1 MSILKTLKV
10 SQFRYCLALAIL
22 LFACSAVLLAQQEDK
37 NAKEKKEEPPK
48 KTSQEKQ
55 KGQGEPRRGG
65 PAQNKPS
72 QPAPAQSNPR
82 TSNQP
87 QTGNDQNK
95 GQKTTDQPQSR
106 EKQNPDLQN
115 QENRRT
121 ERTNQGQQQGQPAA
135 PPQKQEQPNVN
146 RNEMG
151 RGGNQPSGQANTTS
165 RPVPQH
171 GKPGT
176 PAQPQIVRYPNGQPH
191 TVRTADGGMVR
202 RSATGQVVEVHTP
215 GGAVIRHAP
224 TGIRRVEVVRPGN
237 RLVVTSGRN
246 YGYVQRPV
254 VIANRSFVQRTYV
267 SRGVIYTRV
276 YRPVIFGGITLQ
288 IYTPVRYYRPAF
300 YAWAY
305 NPWPRPIMYTWGWGA
320 APWYVFYGGY
330 FVPYPTYVGPIYWL
344 TDYLIAD
351 AMASAYQER
360 IDALSAPPPPY
371 AVMPRTELTPE
382 VKQFVADEVRR
393 QIDMERGES
402 QNANSAAYNP
412 DMAPPLFADNSRH
425 TFVVSNALL
434 VNSGL
439 RECTLSEGDVIQ
451 TLGVP
456 PMNSPV
462 ADVGVLASKPMECRK
477 GSVVSIPLPDLQE
490 MQNYMRETVERGL
503 GELQTRGGQSG
514 LPAPPPNSANTIE
527 TPFAA
532 QVHPDNNAAQE
543 LTQTEQEANQAE
555 KNVVDQSSVVAGQ
568 TGASPATISLGQ
580 KIDEVVAI
588 QGQPQKIVDLGNKK
602 IYVYPDLK
610 ITFIDGQVA
619 DVQ

>member
-1 MSILKTLKV
+1 MNILKTLKV
-10 SQFRYCLALAIL
+10 SQFRHCLALVIL

-37 NAKEKKEEPPK
+37 NANEKKEEHPK

-55 KGQGEPRRGG
+55 KDQGEPRRGG
-65 PAQNKPS
+65 PAQDKSSKPT
-72 QPAPAQSNPR
+72 PAQSNPR

-95 GQKTTDQPQSR
+95 GQKATDQPA
-106 EKQNPDLQN
+106 
-115 QENRRT
+115 
-121 ERTNQGQQQGQPAA
+121 RTNQGRQQDQPGA
-135 PPQKQEQPNVN
+135 QPKT
-146 RNEMG
+146 
-151 RGGNQPSGQANTTS
+151 AS
-165 RPVPQH
+165 RPVPQR
-171 GKPGT
+171 GNPGGT
-176 PAQPQIVRYPNGQPH
+176 PAQPQTTRYPNGQPH

-224 TGIRRVEVVRPGN
+224 TGIRRVEVGRPGN
-237 RLVVTSGRN
+237 RLVVATGRN
-246 YGYVQRPV
+246 YGYVQRPI

-288 IYTPVRYYRPAF
+288 IYTPVRYYPPAF
-300 YAWAY
+300 YLWAY
-305 NPWPRPIMYTWGWGA
+305 NPWARPIVYPWGWGG

-330 FVPYPTYVGPIYWL
+330 FVPYPTYGGPIYWL

-351 AMASAYQER
+351 ALASAYQER
-360 IDALSAPPPPY
+360 MDALSAPPPPY

-393 QIDMERGES
+393 QIDMERAES

-412 DMAPPLFADNSRH
+412 NMAPPLFADNSRH
-425 TFVVSNALL
+425 TFVVSDALL

-439 RECTLSEGDVIQ
+439 RECTLSEGNVIQ
-451 TLGVP
+451 TLGIL

-477 GSVVSIPLPDLQE
+477 GSVVSIPLSDLQE

-503 GELQTRGGQSG
+503 GELQTKGGQSG

-527 TPFAA
+527 TPLAA

-555 KNVVDQSSVVAGQ
+555 KNVVDQSSTVAGQ
-568 TGASPATISLGQ
+568 TGAAPLTIKLGQ

-619 DVQ
+619 DVE